1 MFTPLV
7 KVEWDLDWDHPYI
20 ELVGNPAY
28 RLTPYRRTTSD
39 ESVLSRGPE
48 MGTQPPIPVSVLELA
63 KSRLTNEASRHNM
76 PAPASRGHCDT
87 LNPPSIS

>member
-39 ESVLSRGPE
+39 ESVL
-48 MGTQPPIPVSVLELA
+48 VSSLSLHA
-63 KSRLTNEASRHNM
+63 LTT
-76 PAPASRGHCDT
+76 D
-87 LNPPSIS
+87 